1 MAKNIKYPHGFLPKI
16 SYWMGKWEEAAESR
30 DEECMKTAEKKLM
43 YFFGRQLDLNKEDQD
58 GESKTN
64 WHKNYL

>member
-16 SYWMGKWEEAAESR
+16 SYWMGKWEEALESR
-30 DEECMKTAEKKLM
+30 DEESMKTVKKKLM

>member
-1 MAKNIKYPHGFLPKI
+1 
-16 SYWMGKWEEAAESR
+16 
-30 DEECMKTAEKKLM
+30 MKTAEKKLM

>member
-16 SYWMGKWEEAAESR
+16 SYWMGKWEDAAESR
-30 DEECMKTAEKKLM
+30 DEESMKTAEKKLM
-43 YFFGRQLDLNKEDQD
+43 YFFGRQLELNKKDQD
-58 GESKTN
+58 GDANTN

>member
-1 MAKNIKYPHGFLPKI
+1 MKNKHPHGFLPKI
-16 SYWMGKWEEAAESR
+16 SYWMGKWEEAAKVR
-30 DEECMKTAEKKLM
+30 DEESMKNAEKKLM

-58 GESKTN
+58 GDVKTN

>member
-1 MAKNIKYPHGFLPKI
+1 MKNKHPHGFLPKI
-16 SYWMGKWEEAAESR
+16 SYWMGKWEEAAKVR
-30 DEECMKTAEKKLM
+30 DEESMKNAEKKLM